1 MGTFPTKHAKTITSL
16 CLLDIPHDESED
28 DNNEANLS
36 KRHIITGGLDGL
48 LRIHSAS
55 NDDIVSGSLP
65 YIHGM
70 QITEPISALAISSDM
85 SRFAVGTTTGIVM
98 VHQRRRLATKS
109 SQDVDERRE
118 PRHGTYSYF
127 TRGAH
132 EKSHDPDDYLLM
144 HQKKQRLAEYDLLLR
159 KFRYGDALDTV
170 LAKRQPQ
177 AVSFDMYTDDV

>member
-1 MGTFPTKHAKTITSL
+1 
-16 CLLDIPHDESED
+16 
-28 DNNEANLS
+28 
-36 KRHIITGGLDGL
+36 
-48 LRIHSAS
+48 
-55 NDDIVSGSLP
+55 
-65 YIHGM
+65 M

-85 SRFAVGTTTGIVM
+85 SRFAIGTTTGIVM